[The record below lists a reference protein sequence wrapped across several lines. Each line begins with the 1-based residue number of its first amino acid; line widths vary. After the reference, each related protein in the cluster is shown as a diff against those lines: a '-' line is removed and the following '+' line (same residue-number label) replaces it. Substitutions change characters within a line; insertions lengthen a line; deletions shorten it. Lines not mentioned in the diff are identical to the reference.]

1 MWCKE
6 QPNINLFLPP
16 HFHICDIS
24 TSLAFPL
31 PAFLMFILLFEPQ
44 STKGIL
50 LIAVVVA
57 VANAL
62 IPRHYFSPADVERL
76 EASLRRPYDS
86 LEDAYHSTIG
96 LKALGKKPSDAKAL
110 CNFVKSAG
118 ETEDAQ
124 SLFYIASVSAALPE
138 CKVTLGQDVQQRLLA
153 GIHESAPVSQVYHSV
168 GALSSLGLPL
178 SSQQSIIALT
188 TGLAREDNPISTTEA
203 LFAACFLSQQADLAR
218 IAQEVEDLVA
228 RADDHGKVYL
238 QFEEGVEATALFI
251 AAAYELANHIG
262 ADPPIKQD
270 QLLQFANA
278 ILVRK
283 SHSSLSEA
291 SAVARAAGALSN
303 NRFHVPVVVRS
314 DGSAAMS
321 RVRPSLR
328 LRVTDVLSRPL
339 PKAEL
344 ILERAREAVSRKTV
358 LSQVAFSASGDMHEF
373 DFLQANPQRGYFDLS
388 LVVEG
393 DGSFIGK
400 EVEMRV
406 KFATDVVVSNME
418 VSTVDKD
425 QSMAAKITQV
435 PYPSKASSTFMADGH
450 QKLALSFKI
459 IDKHSG
465 DILTPQQAFIRIQ
478 SQRSGQEVIF
488 VAEPDPQLLYRFELD
503 PQERRAQFGAAS
515 GTYSVFLVVGDATI
529 DNPLH
534 WHLGDVL
541 LKFSEED
548 GPPIA
553 KTEKL
558 FTSKPEIEHMF
569 RQPEKRPTR
578 AVSNAFTFMVL
589 CPLLLLF
596 VLWFNLGVNL
606 RNFTFAPSTILFHL
620 GLGSMLV
627 LLYMF
632 WSHLNMFDMLKYLTA
647 VGGFTF
653 LAGNR
658 MLSQMA
664 AKRISSEHSGW
675 PPKHKAALT
684 GGKPK

>member
-1 MWCKE
+1 M
-6 QPNINLFLPP
+6 I
-16 HFHICDIS
+16 HS
-24 TSLAFPL
+24 
-31 PAFLMFILLFEPQ
+31 
-44 STKGIL
+44 GIL

-328 LRVTDVLSRPL
+328 VRTAFLPVSHIFPSLLLFSKEDYFDVGYSSSPYMIPFCFHQLRVTDVLSRPL

>member
-1 MWCKE
+1 MRTR
-6 QPNINLFLPP
+6 L
-16 HFHICDIS
+16 
-24 TSLAFPL
+24 
-31 PAFLMFILLFEPQ
+31 
-44 STKGIL
+44 KGIL

>member
-1 MWCKE
+1 M
-6 QPNINLFLPP
+6 I
-16 HFHICDIS
+16 HS
-24 TSLAFPL
+24 
-31 PAFLMFILLFEPQ
+31 
-44 STKGIL
+44 GIL

-57 VANAL
+57 VATAL
-62 IPRHYFSPADVERL
+62 TPRHYFSPADVERL
-76 EASLRRPYDS
+76 EASLRRPHHS

-110 CNFVKSAG
+110 CNFIKSAG
-118 ETEDAQ
+118 DTEDAQ
-124 SLFYIASVSAALPE
+124 SLFYVASVSAALPE
-138 CKVTLGQDVQQRLLA
+138 CKVTLSQDVEQRLLA

-168 GALSSLGLPL
+168 GTLSNLGLSL
-178 SSQQSIIALT
+178 SSQQSVIALT
-188 TGLAREDNPISTTEA
+188 TGLAREDNPISTTQA

-238 QFEEGVEATALFI
+238 QFEEGVQATALFI
-251 AAAYELANHIG
+251 VAAYELANHIG

-291 SAVARAAGALSN
+291 SAVARAAGVLSN

-321 RVRPSLR
+321 RARPSLR

-358 LSQVAFSASGDMHEF
+358 LSQVAFSISGDVHEF

-393 DGSFIGK
+393 EASFIGK

-406 KFATDVVVSNME
+406 KFATDVEVSNME
-418 VSTVDKD
+418 VSTLDKD
-425 QSMAAKITQV
+425 QSMSAKITQV
-435 PYPSKASSTFMADGH
+435 PYPSKAPSTFTADGH

-459 IDKHSG
+459 VDKHSG
-465 DILTPQQAFIRIQ
+465 DMLTPQQAFVRIQ
-478 SQRSGQEVIF
+478 SQRSGQEVVF
-488 VAEPDPQLLYRFELD
+488 VAEPDPQLLYHFELD

-529 DNPLH
+529 DDPLH
-534 WHLGDVL
+534 WHLGNVL

-548 GPPIA
+548 APPIA

-558 FTSKPEIEHMF
+558 YTSKPLIEHMF

-578 AVSNAFTFMVL
+578 VVSNAFTFLVL
-589 CPLLLLF
+589 CPLMLLF
-596 VLWFNLGVNL
+596 VLWFKLGVNL
-606 RNFTFAPSTILFHL
+606 RNFTFAPSTIFFHL

-647 VGGFTF
+647 LGLFTF

-664 AKRISSEHSGW
+664 AKRMKSH
-675 PPKHKAALT
+675 
-684 GGKPK
+684 